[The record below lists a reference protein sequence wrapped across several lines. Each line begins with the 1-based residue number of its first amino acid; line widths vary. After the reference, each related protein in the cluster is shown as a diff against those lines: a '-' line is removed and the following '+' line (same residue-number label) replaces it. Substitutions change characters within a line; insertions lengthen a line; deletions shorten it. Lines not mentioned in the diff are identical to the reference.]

1 MNSPET
7 VVSSFINFTI
17 HPQILS
23 WFTLHFLINTAQLFC
38 SKNTAQVCSLWN
50 FGLNCSNP
58 AVLTFHTT
66 WHVLPIY
73 KLDWAN
79 EHCRNYVCVCLTGAR
94 GTLYPPG
101 HLPEHI
107 STGRRNTPLGRLA
120 YLPEQVYSFN
130 APGHK
135 SLSQYFC
142 LRHISR
148 CMFFSPLLW
157 L

>member
-1 MNSPET
+1 MQFVSSLLSLINSRNTLLNSPD
-7 VVSSFINFTI
+7 
-17 HPQILS
+17 
-23 WFTLHFLINTAQLFC
+23 
-38 SKNTAQVCSLWN
+38 
-50 FGLNCSNP
+50 P

-79 EHCRNYVCVCLTGAR
+79 EHRRNYVCVRLTGAR

-101 HLPEHI
+101 HLPERI

-120 YLPEQVYSFN
+120 CLPEQVYSFN

-135 SLSQYFC
+135 SLSQYIIKLF
-142 LRHISR
+142 
-148 CMFFSPLLW
+148 
-157 L
+157 